1 MELENST
8 ENGPGGVRVGQISKV
23 PLPQP
28 GFQFYCVLRRGGRSR
43 TSESNTARE
52 TATCRSSTQSSWSW
66 PMSVSVG
73 ARRRSAYHT
82 RTAVAERERKWCCV
96 SHAELWQGKAR
107 SAWNWQLRSVGQR
120 WVTPATALVAGRR
133 GRVHA
138 RLLSLFLR
146 SDGMVGG
153 PGERSE

>member
-82 RTAVAERERKWCCV
+82 RTAVAEREEVVLCLTCRAVAGKGTQRL
-96 SHAELWQGKAR
+96 ELAASKRR
-107 SAWNWQLRSVGQR
+107 SALGD
-120 WVTPATALVAGRR
+120 
-133 GRVHA
+133 A
-138 RLLSLFLR
+138 RHGTGGWPPWPRACAPSLSLSSIGR
-146 SDGMVGG
+146 DGRGTG
-153 PGERSE
+153 RAK